1 MYNKSKA
8 IITVGIPAS
17 GKSTFAS
24 NLIEFD
30 DSYIEVNRDWTR
42 HNIVCPGTNN
52 STYKFTKERER
63 QVTAEC
69 DNLIMFAAEHGRN
82 LIISNTNLN
91 VHHRESLIDLLDSL
105 DYDVEVKLFPISY
118 EEAVKRDNA
127 REHGVGH
134 NIIYKM
140 WLQYVKQFELP
151 KGYTLGNTHL
161 PKAIICDI
169 DGTLAHMNG
178 KRSPYD
184 WVDVGEDSC
193 DPIVKGI
200 VNRFYNGGTDIII
213 VSGRSDI
220 CQNETVK
227 WLHENCVEYTHLFMR
242 EDGDNRKDTEVKKE
256 IYFEEIYDK
265 FNVVRVLDDRPCVV
279 RLWNSLGLNV
289 ISFADQNKEF

>member
-8 IITVGIPAS
+8 IVTVGIPAS
-17 GKSTFAS
+17 GKSTFAR
-24 NLIEFD
+24 NLIEID
-30 DSYIEVNRDWTR
+30 DSYIEVNRDWLR
-42 HNIVCPGTNN
+42 HNIVCPDTNN

-63 QVTAEC
+63 QVTAAC
-69 DNLIMFAAEHGRN
+69 NNLIMFAAEHGRN
-82 LIISNTNLN
+82 IICSDTNIN
-91 VHHRESLIDLLDSL
+91 PKTRTRLIDLFDALG
-105 DYDVEVKLFPISY
+105 YEVEVKHFDISY
-118 EEAVKRDNA
+118 EEAVKRDNT

-134 NIIYKM
+134 NVIYKM
-140 WLQYVKQFELP
+140 WLQYVKEFELP
-151 KGYTLGNTHL
+151 KGYKVGKTHL
-161 PKAIICDI
+161 PEAIIVDV

-184 WVDVGEDSC
+184 WADVGEDSC

-200 VNRFYNGGTDIII
+200 VNKFYNGGTDVII

-242 EDGDNRKDTEVKKE
+242 GDGDNRKDTEVKKE
-256 IYFEEIYDK
+256 IYFEEIYNR

-279 RLWNSLGLNV
+279 RLWHSLGLNV
-289 ISFADQNKEF
+289 ISFADQNIEF

>member
-1 MYNKSKA
+1 MYNKTKA

-24 NLIEFD
+24 NLIDFD
-30 DSYIEVNRDWTR
+30 DSYVEVNRDWIR

-52 STYKFTKERER
+52 STYKFTKQREKD
-63 QVTAEC
+63 VTDEC
-69 DNLIMFAAEHGRN
+69 NSLIMFAAEHGRN

-91 VHHRESLIDLLDSL
+91 VHHRERLIDLLESL
-105 DYDVEVKLFPISY
+105 NYDVEVKLFPISY

-127 REHGVGH
+127 RECGVGY
-134 NIIYKM
+134 NVIYKM

-151 KGYTLGNTHL
+151 NGYKVGNTYL
-161 PKAIICDI
+161 PAAIIVDI

-184 WVDVGEDSC
+184 WHEVGQDSC

-200 VNRFYNGGTDIII
+200 VNKFYNSGAEVII
-213 VSGRSDI
+213 VSGRSDA
-220 CQNETVK
+220 CQNETVE

-256 IYFEEIYDK
+256 IYFQEIYDK
-265 FNVVRVLDDRPCVV
+265 FNIVRVLDDRPCVV
-279 RLWNSLGLNV
+279 RLWHSLGLNV
-289 ISFADQNKEF
+289 ISFADQNVEF